1 MIKKSILLFFSVF
14 LIEGPLLAQNN
25 FQENFDSFFKDASN
39 EFEDFRDRTNAQY
52 ADFLLTSWKEFEAF
66 SPVSEPYEK
75 PVPPVPY
82 KKKEEGK
89 AAPAPVPFDVV
100 VPVIKDNPKAKPVKP
115 IKGKDCAKSETF
127 DFHFD
132 FHCYGM
138 DLSVRVPSG
147 KKFKLASVSP
157 MDLSKGW
164 KKLSGKDYDNT
175 VADLLDIRSEKK
187 LCDWAYLQVLWDF
200 SEAYLEDGDSATFLS
215 AFLLSQSGYKMRLG
229 TDGNSLCFLYGT
241 DFLLYEK
248 AYFNLDGTNYFIYG
262 DDKRNIMIADIPYP
276 DESGL
281 SLIISGIQNLG
292 EERSTDRSFSSD
304 RYSVTAG
311 CSVSLEQMK
320 FFNTYPSSQIGGNFL
335 TKWAIYAKTPLDDM
349 VKEQLY
355 PGLKKKIEGK
365 SDVEAAD
372 ILLDFV
378 QTSLEYDYDTN
389 VWGRERAFFAE
400 ETLYYPYCDCEDR
413 SILYSHLI
421 RDLLDLDVVLVYYPG
436 HLATAVKFRDGPA
449 GDYLQLPEGN
459 FTICDPTF
467 IGAPVGNTMPS
478 MDNNQAKV
486 ILL

>member
-1 MIKKSILLFFSVF
+1 MMKKIIILFFPLF
-14 LIEGPLLAQNN
+14 LIQGSLFAQNN
-25 FQENFDSFFKDASN
+25 FQEDFDSFFKDASN
-39 EFEDFRDRTNAQY
+39 EFEDFRDRINAQY
-52 ADFLLTSWKEFEAF
+52 ADFLLTSWKEFKAF

-82 KKKEEGK
+82 KKKEEEK
-89 AAPAPVPFDVV
+89 TAPAPVPFDTV
-100 VPVIKDNPKAKPVKP
+100 VPVIKDKPKAKPVKP
-115 IKGKDCAKSETF
+115 IKGKDNAKSET
-127 DFHFD
+127 FD

-147 KKFKLASVSP
+147 KKFKLTSVSP

-175 VADLLDIRSEKK
+175 VADLLDIRSGKK
-187 LCDWAYLQVLWDF
+187 LCDWAYLQVLRDF
-200 SEAYLEDGDSATFLS
+200 SVAYLGEGDSSTFLS

-229 TDGNSLCFLYGT
+229 VDGNSLCFLYGT
-241 DFLLYEK
+241 DYLLYEK
-248 AYFNLDGTNYFIYG
+248 AYFDIDGTYYFIYG
-262 DDKRNIMIADIPYP
+262 DDERTIMIADIPYP
-276 DESGL
+276 EESGL
-281 SLIISGIQNLG
+281 SLIISGIQDLG
-292 EERSTDRSFSSD
+292 GERSKDRVFSSD
-304 RYSVTAG
+304 RYSVSAG
-311 CSVSLEQMK
+311 CSVNLEQMK

-335 TKWAIYAKTPLDDM
+335 TKWAIYAKTPLDDV

-355 PGLKKKIEGK
+355 PGLKEKIEGK
-365 SDVEAAD
+365 GDVEAAN

-378 QTSLEYDYDTN
+378 QTSLKYDYDTN
-389 VWGRERAFFAE
+389 VWGRERTFFAE

-421 RDLLDLDVVLVYYPG
+421 RDLLGLDVVLVYYPG
-436 HLATAVKFRDGPA
+436 HLATAVNFHDGPA

-478 MDNNQAKV
+478 MDNNEAKV